1 MKPLIAV
8 VGKGGT
14 GKSTVS
20 ALLIRFL
27 IEQGVRPVFA
37 VDADP
42 NNTLG
47 PFLGVPCLRT
57 IGEIRDETLEAKEKI
72 SGIPKERLLEMKIE
86 ECLEEAEGFDLV
98 TMGKSEGPGCYC
110 YVNTLLRRTLD
121 RLRSSYSVTVVDNAA
136 GMEHISRMNTKS
148 IDCLALVCEPT
159 VVSARAAARI
169 NSLADS
175 LQFEIGR
182 RVLIWNKVCGAGP
195 PNAARAEVAEERFDD
210 VVMLPE
216 HEEAARLSLEA
227 CTVMDMEIPETFGA
241 LAYACM
247 PQMSLALKGCV

>member
-20 ALLIRFL
+20 AILIRLL
-27 IEQGVRPVFA
+27 IEQGLRPVFA

-47 PFLGVPCLRT
+47 PFLGMHCART
-57 IGEIRDETLEAKEKI
+57 IGEIRDKTLEEKEKI

-86 ECLEEAEGFDLV
+86 ECLEESSGFDLI

-136 GMEHISRMNTKS
+136 GMEHISRMNTNA
-148 IDCLALVCEPT
+148 IDCLMLVCEPT
-159 VVSARAAARI
+159 IVSARAAARI
-169 NSLADS
+169 NNLAEH
-175 LQFEIGR
+175 LQVEVAR
-182 RVLIWNKVCGAGP
+182 RVLVWNKVKGFHP
-195 PNAARAEVAEERFDD
+195 PDAARAVVEEDQFDD
-210 VVMLPE
+210 VVVLPF
-216 HEEAARLSLEA
+216 HEEAARLSLEERN
-227 CTVMDMEIPETFGA
+227 VMDITIPDAFTA
-241 LAYACM
+241 LVPACM
-247 PQMSLALKGCV
+247 PQMSPALKG